1 MVARVVHMPSR
12 RVGKRY
18 AAQVARLE
26 QDARLLAR
34 SLAVDVRRPAVPVF
48 VLDRSNRCPDCHSE
62 AFTVGRVTAECGGCG
77 LPLAIVGLRR
87 LS

>member
-1 MVARVVHMPSR
+1 MGARVVPIATATRPASTR
-12 RVGKRY
+12 RVLVK
-18 AAQVARLE
+18 V
-26 QDARLLAR
+26 
-34 SLAVDVRRPAVPVF
+34 AVDPVTRRAAVPVF
-48 VLDRSNRCPDCHSE
+48 VLDRGNRCPDCHSE